1 MKQLLLS
8 PINEKQKAFLES
20 RANYLMYSGAV
31 GAGKSFI
38 GCVKGLLLNLRY
50 PGNVGLICR
59 KEAST
64 LNNST
69 LRTLFEQVLPPELI
83 VYRNDQKGLVRHK
96 TTTPGVYST
105 IIWSGL
111 DKTATQEYPT
121 KIGSTE
127 FGWIFLDEGVEAD
140 QGDWQMLG
148 TRLRH
153 KIPGLSQAANARVP
167 RQMFTATNPDTPYH
181 HLHEFF
187 IQQQDHPDRQV
198 IFTTPYENPYL
209 PVDYI
214 KSLENNLTGV
224 FRDRLLLGKWV
235 SAEGMIYKAFNPDTH
250 VTSEGYLPISDY
262 KQIIAGADSNYPLPR
277 ASLIIGLTG
286 DGEAHVL
293 EEFYQKGAQVEDL
306 REWLEAWAEEHDRWI
321 TVYHD
326 PSDPSA
332 IDKLNRGLRSS
343 ALKADNKVVSGISEV
358 SRYFDQDLIKIKPS
372 CSNLIKEL
380 QAYRWQARK
389 EGEKPDKSDD
399 HAVDALRYALH
410 TAAKHSGT
418 PTILDFKGAI

>member
-1 MKQLLLS
+1 MKTVRLS
-8 PINEKQKAFLES
+8 PINEKQKRFLES
-20 RANYLMYSGAV
+20 KANYLLYSGAV
-31 GAGKSFI
+31 GAGKSYI

-83 VYRNDQKGLVRHK
+83 VYRNDQKGLVRHR
-96 TTTPGVYST
+96 TGTPGVYST

-140 QGDWQMLG
+140 EGDWQMLG

-153 KIPGLSQAANARVP
+153 KIPTLSQKANARAP
-167 RQMFTATNPDTPYH
+167 RQLFTATNPDTPFH
-181 HLHEFF
+181 HLHSFF
-187 IQQQDHPDRQV
+187 IEHQDHENRET

-209 PVDYI
+209 PEDYI

-235 SAEGMIYKAFNPDTH
+235 TAEGMIYSSFNPDVH
-250 VTSEGYLPISDY
+250 VTESGYLPVEDY
-262 KQIIAGADSNYPLPR
+262 DEIIGGADSNYPLPR
-277 ASLIIGLTG
+277 AGLIIGLTG
-286 DGEAHVL
+286 SGKAHVL
-293 EEFYQKGAQVEDL
+293 DEHYRTNAQAEDL
-306 REWLEAWAEEHDRWI
+306 RDWYQEWAEEHDRWI
-321 TVYHD
+321 TIYHD
-326 PSDPSA
+326 PSDPST
-332 IDKLNRGLRSS
+332 IDKLNGAVNLS
-343 ALKADNKVVSGISEV
+343 AIKADNKVVPGISTT
-358 SRYFDQDLIKIKPS
+358 SRYFDQDKILIKPHCK
-372 CSNLIKEL
+372 NLIKEL
-380 QAYRWQARK
+380 HSYRWQTKK
-389 EGEKPDKSDD
+389 EGEKPEKSQD

-410 TAAKHSGT
+410 TAAKYSGEAAL
-418 PTILDFKGAI
+418 LDFHGTI